1 MNSDNDET
9 TIIST
14 DEKTPMTTD
23 DLIKDMSNKIFEI
36 KDKLTDG
43 EFKNLMEVSKKIY
56 EKSKKEKMVKLHLE
70 YTETELIISDSQE
83 GTIHYYTGGNEGNI
97 SYSITDM
104 DSLTEGSVIQC
115 KTLHQSKELWFTLFQ
130 NHPYDHI
137 EWSCLDD
144 CKLDIKIYEE
154 LKDRNLHAIRIKNEC
169 GEFIKAY
176 ARIIEEK

>member
-1 MNSDNDET
+1 
-9 TIIST
+9 
-14 DEKTPMTTD
+14 
-23 DLIKDMSNKIFEI
+23 
-36 KDKLTDG
+36 
-43 EFKNLMEVSKKIY
+43 
-56 EKSKKEKMVKLHLE
+56 MVKLYLE

-83 GTIHYYTGGNEGNI
+83 GTIHYYTGGNEGDI
-97 SYSITDM
+97 SYSITD

-115 KTLHQSKELWFTLFQ
+115 KTLHQSKELWFSLFE
-130 NHPYDHI
+130 NHPYQHK
-137 EWSCLDD
+137 EWSCLDE